1 MTRGL
6 FVRMDFKLAPVV
18 PKGKK
23 LKRPP
28 RQKYPNTAERQ
39 YTRDLL
45 RFTADLQKMTEDQ
58 LIKRMPALEADA
70 RRTLPGQVTQR
81 TDDWASDLVRIIN
94 GIKVGMGRKWTD
106 AELARI
112 ALNTGRDVSDFQRR
126 AMNEQFR
133 RVLGVDIFLTEP
145 WLKPVMATFADRNV
159 SLIKTI
165 EDKFL
170 NNVNQIVSTG
180 FGQGRRWEAMADDIS
195 AQFDVTDSQAAR
207 IARDQTSKLNGQ
219 LTMLRQ
225 TELGVQKYRWI
236 TAGDDRVRESHA
248 EKNGKVFEWS
258 DPPNDTGHPGEDIN
272 CRCYAEPV
280 FEAEDTE

>member
-1 MTRGL
+1 MKEL
-6 FVRMDFKLAPVV
+6 FVRMDLDVTRLV

-28 RQKYPNTAERQ
+28 RQKYPNSVERQ

-45 RFTADLQKMTEDQ
+45 QFTADLQKMTEDQ
-58 LIKRMPALEADA
+58 LIRRMPALEADA
-70 RRTLPGQVTQR
+70 RQTLPDQVTQR
-81 TDDWASDLVRIIN
+81 TDDWASDLIRIIN

-106 AELARI
+106 AELARM
-112 ALNTGRDVSDFQRR
+112 ALNTGRDVSEFQKR
-126 AMNEQFR
+126 AMKEQFK

-145 WLKPVMATFADRNV
+145 WLRPVMATFADRNV

-180 FGQGRRWEAMADDIS
+180 FGQGRRWEAMAEDIS